1 MSVLRQILRRFSSTG
16 SRAEAELARVMLG
29 ADEFRTILEYERMRA
44 DRNGW
49 SFSLLV
55 VTPRDSVDAPA
66 RLLDLARRVR
76 QRLRKTDLL
85 GAFGP
90 RSLGILLLDTAAPG
104 AEKAADELLNVVG
117 HDAVEATLFVYPM
130 QWHGDAD
137 GAKDHGVAAEN
148 STDEAANDDSSN
160 DKPRDDDLDSPQ
172 GRDGADCNSSAD
184 RSRVSCKREPA
195 ELLFVRPFPA
205 WKRAIDVVGA
215 LVGLVLLSPVMA
227 VAALAIKLTSPGP
240 ILFRQ
245 LRAGLGGQP
254 FTIFKFRTM
263 RVDAEALKPALRA
276 HSEQDGPAF
285 KLSNDPR
292 VTRLGKWLR
301 SSCVDEL
308 PQLWNVLIGDMSLV
322 GPRPLP
328 CDESAACVRW
338 QQHRLRVRPGLTCI
352 WQTHRDNSIP
362 FDDWMRMDIR
372 YMRET
377 SLWQD
382 LKLVV
387 QTIASILVPALRPRL
402 GSTQTSVTRH
412 GLPRSTN

>member
-1 MSVLRQILRRFSSTG
+1 
-16 SRAEAELARVMLG
+16 
-29 ADEFRTILEYERMRA
+29 
-44 DRNGW
+44 
-49 SFSLLV
+49 
-55 VTPRDSVDAPA
+55 
-66 RLLDLARRVR
+66 
-76 QRLRKTDLL
+76 
-85 GAFGP
+85 
-90 RSLGILLLDTAAPG
+90 
-104 AEKAADELLNVVG
+104 
-117 HDAVEATLFVYPM
+117 ATLFVYPM

-137 GAKDHGVAAEN
+137 GATAHGVAAEN

-160 DKPRDDDLDSPQ
+160 DEPHDDDLDSPQ
-172 GRDGADCNSSAD
+172 GRDGVDCNSSAV

-285 KLSNDPR
+285 KLNDPR

-402 GSTQTSVTRH
+402 GSTQTGVTRH